1 MPQPDHTPAG
11 GGRTTDGGRTADGG
25 RIGLIVTAL
34 VAAVCL
40 IAAIV
45 ATGLWVSERGEA
57 SSIRAD
63 RASASELD
71 ANYRD
76 FATDVMT
83 KLMTIRQETLSED
96 VDTIVGMIEGD
107 FSEQFA
113 PRRDSYEEVVTT
125 TNVVADGAVTA
136 AAVETSTP
144 ERAEVIMAID
154 QTIGNPKSKQDQ
166 DRQYRVRVTVNRH
179 DDGAMKVSGVNFIP

>member
-1 MPQPDHTPAG
+1 MPQPDDTPADR
-11 GGRTTDGGRTADGG
+11 GRTR
-25 RIGLIVTAL
+25 LIVAAVVAALSL
-34 VAAVCL
+34 VAAL
-40 IAAIV
+40 V

-57 SSIRAD
+57 ASIRAD

-71 ANYRD
+71 ANYRE

-83 KLMTIRQETLSED
+83 RLMTIRQETLSED

-113 PRRDSYEEVVTT
+113 PRRDSYEDVVTT
-125 TNVVADGAVTA
+125 TDVVADGVVSA
-136 AAVETSTP
+136 AAVENSYP
-144 ERAEVIMAID
+144 DRAEVIMAID
-154 QTIGNPKSKQDQ
+154 QTIGNPKSKKDQ

-179 DDGAMKVSGVNFIP
+179 DDGQMKVSGVNFIP